1 MSDRILIVDDEVE
14 IADLI
19 ETYLQSEN
27 YTVSNFIPRKKRWT
41 VFRQQSLTWLFWT
54 L

>member
-19 ETYLQSEN
+19 ATYLQSEN
-27 YTVSNFIPRKKRWT
+27 YTVSKFYSAKEALDCIQT
-41 VFRQQSLTWLFWT
+41 TEFDLLFWT

>member
-27 YTVSNFIPRKKRWT
+27 YTVSKFYSDRKS
-41 VFRQQSLTWLFWT
+41 VV
-54 L
+54 

>member
-27 YTVSNFIPRKKRWT
+27 YTVSKFYSDKM
-41 VFRQQSLTWLFWT
+41 LFWT